1 MTAQMAGAG
10 VKARGNFVV
19 IGTAAEIIDV
29 LRGPRPAP
37 QHDEH
42 CKGYRWFQYLA
53 DSEKRM
59 EAVREEARKIIAA
72 RRAIED
78 AIDTQ
83 RDRVRAMRETV

>member
-1 MTAQMAGAG
+1 MTAAPAISREPLTATGAG
-10 VKARGNFVV
+10 GNFVV
-19 IGTAAEIIDV
+19 VGTAAEIIDV

-42 CKGYRWFQYLA
+42 CKGYQWFQYLA

-72 RRAIED
+72 RRARED
-78 AIDTQ
+78 A
-83 RDRVRAMRETV
+83 AEAAEETI